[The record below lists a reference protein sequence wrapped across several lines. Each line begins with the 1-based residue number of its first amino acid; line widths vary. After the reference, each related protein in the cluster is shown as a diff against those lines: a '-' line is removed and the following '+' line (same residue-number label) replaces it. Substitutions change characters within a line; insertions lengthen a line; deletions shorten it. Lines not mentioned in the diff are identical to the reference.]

1 MAPRAVLLLLA
12 GVAVAAF
19 LPNAAESRILLTLD
33 DFGAVGDGVADDT
46 KAFAEAWTA
55 ACAAADN
62 VILNVPAGKTFQIWP
77 ATFSGPCRNE
87 IKLLISGDIV
97 APESP
102 EDWGKDQSQWLHF
115 SKVEDLTVTGGGII
129 DGRGQQ
135 WWAQASCKE
144 KLHREHDHD
153 KKCALLCSACVLFL
167 QRCATQPAPK
177 AVHFEDCKGI
187 SVRGITLQNSPQYH
201 LTFTRSSNIEANYLR
216 VTSPADSPDTVGVH
230 LVDSYNVHVM
240 DDLISTGDDCVSIVG
255 NCTDVRL
262 RAISC
267 GPGHGIS
274 IGTLGENN
282 STDYVEKIKVDTL
295 FISDAENGVRVRTT
309 KKGGGGF
316 ARKVK
321 FESIVM
327 RNVTNPIIIDQ
338 GRSDHHL
345 SDSSSDRNA
354 TEAEGPRGVLVE
366 DINYID
372 IRGTSA
378 SKHAVTFSC
387 SDAVPCHHL
396 KMKNVNLT
404 RVGGHKVKAYCR
416 KAFGKSIGT
425 VVPESCLAEEDFVRE
440 VQTGPSE
447 EDGDEEY

>member
-1 MAPRAVLLLLA
+1 MAPRAELLLLA
-12 GVAVAAF
+12 GVVVAAF
-19 LPNAAESRILLTLD
+19 LLPDAAESRILLTLD

-46 KAFAEAWTA
+46 KAFAEAWKAACTA
-55 ACAAADN
+55 ANN

-102 EDWGKDQSQWLHF
+102 EDWGKNQSQWLHF

-135 WWAQASCKE
+135 WWAQSSCKD

-153 KKCALLCSACVLFL
+153 HDKK
-167 QRCATQPAPK
+167 RCATQPAPK

-216 VTSPADSPDTVGVH
+216 VTSPADSPNTVGVH

-338 GRSDHHL
+338 GRTDHHF
-345 SDSSSDRNA
+345 SDSSSDRNM
-354 TEAEGPRGVLVE
+354 TEEGPRGVLVE

-378 SKHAVTFSC
+378 SRHAVTFSC
-387 SDAVPCHHL
+387 SDAAPCHHL
-396 KMKNVNLT
+396 KMNNVNLT

-416 KAFGKSIGT
+416 RAFGKSIGT
-425 VVPESCLAEEDFVRE
+425 VVPESCLAKEDFVRK
-440 VQTGPSE
+440 VQAGRSE